1 MSVLAPG
8 AVVGGCR
15 IEGVVGRGGMGVVY
29 LARQLELERDVALK
43 VISPELT
50 EDPIARGRFLA
61 EARAAA
67 AVEHPN
73 VVPVHAVGTEDDL
86 AYLVMRLIRGDD
98 LRTVV
103 RRDGPLSPER
113 AAAVAER
120 IGDALDAI
128 HRAGYV
134 HRDVKPPNVLIDD
147 DGHVYL
153 SDFGLAKAALA
164 TRGPTTADHWVG
176 TLDYV
181 APEQIRGGMVDA
193 RTDVYALGGVVHF
206 MLTGQPPFVRDGDE
220 AKLWAHLHDPAPRPS
235 TTAGV
240 PLAFD
245 TIVARALAKEPA
257 DRYASAGELG
267 RDALAAARGDDVTA
281 MTVIARRPLAP
292 KGARRWRGVAA
303 LGAAAAVGAVAA
315 LLLTGDP
322 APEGSEPPSAEAS
335 PTRDV
340 GAAAGPRDQPALTER
355 RDHRARR
362 ESGPR
367 SWSSTA
373 ATSGSSR
380 AAGRSA
386 GAIDARDG
394 NRPRHAGARPRRVDA
409 SSPTAER
416 SGSPTSRRTAWSSS
430 TRAPGAFL
438 GEIATTARTDRARG
452 RHQRALWVATQD
464 RRDEPGDLLRYT
476 RTARVARAD
485 RRSPTAWRDM
495 VHGAGSMWLAVEDSA
510 RIRRIR
516 RRRRG
521 RFWTESASRR
531 HRPRPSGGG
540 GSGRFRRARPLT
552 RVDPG
557 ADGVPHEDRPAAART
572 RRRRGGL
579 ASSRCPPQDSRVR
592 GRHAHVERE
601 ASRSST
607 RPATRTASRAA
618 DATCTSPH
626 RTTMRSPQRAERVA
640 AVRAGRRRVGREPG
654 GSAPLDT
661 G

>member
-1 MSVLAPG
+1 
-8 AVVGGCR
+8 
-15 IEGVVGRGGMGVVY
+15 
-29 LARQLELERDVALK
+29 
-43 VISPELT
+43 
-50 EDPIARGRFLA
+50 
-61 EARAAA
+61 
-67 AVEHPN
+67 
-73 VVPVHAVGTEDDL
+73 
-86 AYLVMRLIRGDD
+86 MRLIRGDD

-103 RRDGPLSPER
+103 RRDGALSPER

-206 MLTGQPPFVRDGDE
+206 MLTGQPPFVREGDE

-267 RDALAAARGDDVTA
+267 RDALAASRGDDVTA

-335 PTRDV
+335 PT
-340 GAAAGPRDQPALTER
+340 ATSEPPPEPRDEPALTEVEHLR
-355 RDHRARR
+355 SREQSAR
-362 ESGPR
+362 G
-367 SWSSTA
+367 
-373 ATSGSSR
+373 
-380 AAGRSA
+380 AGRSTDRNA
-386 GAIDARDG
+386 WIVASSRSHPV
-394 NRPRHAGARPRRVDA
+394 RFRLPRREPAVA
-409 SSPTAER
+409 RRSSAAARRRSSADRGNGLDRLQAAE
-416 SGSPTSRRTAWSSS
+416 SRRPPGRRARARFSARS
-430 TRAPGAFL
+430 TRPL
-438 GEIATTARTDRARG
+438 GPSALAVGTSG
-452 RHQRALWVATQD
+452 LWVATQD
-464 RRDEPGDLLRYT
+464 RRDESR
-476 RTARVARAD
+476 RA
-485 RRSPTAWRDM
+485 PAL
-495 VHGAGSMWLAVEDSA
+495 HA
-510 RIRRIR
+510 R

-521 RFWTESASRR
+521 SAACRSTTAWRTWCTAPASMWMAVEDTRTIRRYDRRLVRWRVATDLLALPSDLAWGGGRLWALSGGRTLTRFDPETKDSTHEDLPGLPGRVGIAQ
-531 HRPRPSGGG
+531 RPRRRRAPVA
-540 GSGRFRRARPLT
+540 GSPVPGRRAHDRAQARAVRRRAR
-552 RVDPG
+552 
-557 ADGVPHEDRPAAART
+557 RPV
-572 RRRRGGL
+572 RRRK
-579 ASSRCPPQDSRVR
+579 PWT
-592 GRHAHVERE
+592 GRLRHGPER
-601 ASRSST
+601 AMRSSNT
-607 RPATRTASRAA
+607 DA
-618 DATCTSPH
+618 DAG
-626 RTTMRSPQRAERVA
+626 VA
-640 AVRAGRRRVGREPG
+640 AVLAVGVGSGREPG